1 VRYVAELVAIAP
13 DGAELTARGELT
25 GTLTDAPR
33 GSGGFGYDP
42 LLYLPSFGRTVA
54 ELDAASKN
62 RLSHRAQ
69 ASAQMLALLRD
80 AWGLRVLGEASAS
93 GR

>member
-1 VRYVAELVAIAP
+1 
-13 DGAELTARGELT
+13 
-25 GTLTDAPR
+25 
-33 GSGGFGYDP
+33 
-42 LLYLPSFGRTVA
+42 LYLPSFGRTVA

-69 ASAQMLALLRD
+69 AAARMLALLRD
-80 AWGLRVLGEASAS
+80 AWGLRALDEASAS